1 MFTLNPWCNMVARLE
16 LYKYD
21 EIGDGSGTHVL
32 QSLPGH
38 REESQPGE
46 ILQ

>member
-1 MFTLNPWCNMVARLE
+1 MIARLE

-21 EIGDGSGTHVL
+21 EIGDGSGAHVL

-38 REESQPGE
+38 REESQARE
-46 ILQ
+46 MLQ